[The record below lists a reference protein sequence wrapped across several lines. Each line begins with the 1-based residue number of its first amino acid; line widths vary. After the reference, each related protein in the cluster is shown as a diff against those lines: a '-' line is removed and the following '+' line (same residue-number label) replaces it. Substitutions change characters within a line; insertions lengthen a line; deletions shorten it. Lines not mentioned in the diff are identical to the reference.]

1 MIISNPTT
9 GKVSLV
15 HGGKDVSTVIFEP
28 HGTRNSVQVLDDA
41 EWSGSRNLKRYLQKK
56 LLVELSEMVEY
67 PEEPESYF
75 ELPKWDRTRVRKIV
89 LGTDDEFQASAMFT
103 PYSNS
108 ARMPEQIDSAYIR
121 SRLIPVLQCAES
133 WLDALYKVTGEKG
146 YKTRRDE
153 IKKRIPDLRDI
164 ANENP

>member
-9 GKVSLV
+9 GKVSLI
-15 HGGKDVSTVIFEP
+15 HGSKDVSTVIFSQ
-28 HGTRNSVQVLDDA
+28 HGTRNSVQVLDD
-41 EWSGSRNLKRYLQKK
+41 EVWKNSRNLARYLQKK
-56 LLVELSEMVEY
+56 TLVQLENMIEY
-67 PEEPESYF
+67 PEEPESYV
-75 ELPKWDRTRVRKIV
+75 ELSKWDRTRVRKIV
-89 LGTDDEFQASAMFT
+89 LGTDEEFQASALFT

-108 ARMPEQIDSAYIR
+108 SRMPEQIDSAYIR

-133 WLDALYKVTGEKG
+133 WLDALFKATGEKV